1 MRFSNETILKI
12 KTYLSG
18 SLAPWWTRLV
28 NIQEMLVCWVQ
39 ERIVGGIQLEWCR
52 FVEVSLP
59 SPRSANQTKSRDM
72 WQVICGGG
80 RLGLDEYD
88 IYCIL
93 KINKLCRYVCCN
105 YV

>member
-1 MRFSNETILKI
+1 MCKLNEVLNETILEI

-52 FVEVSLP
+52 FVVPIEIIIL
-59 SPRSANQTKSRDM
+59 RSCFFGRRCRCRDK
-72 WQVICGGG
+72 
-80 RLGLDEYD
+80 R
-88 IYCIL
+88 
-93 KINKLCRYVCCN
+93 CRA
-105 YV
+105 